1 MVKKLKR
8 HKNRFRL
15 MKRDHK
21 NIEYVDMKEDFERQF
36 LKIKDDLED
45 LRSTM
50 IQQIYDF
57 QGRVEAC
64 DDFIKELE
72 AER

>member
-1 MVKKLKR
+1 
-8 HKNRFRL
+8 